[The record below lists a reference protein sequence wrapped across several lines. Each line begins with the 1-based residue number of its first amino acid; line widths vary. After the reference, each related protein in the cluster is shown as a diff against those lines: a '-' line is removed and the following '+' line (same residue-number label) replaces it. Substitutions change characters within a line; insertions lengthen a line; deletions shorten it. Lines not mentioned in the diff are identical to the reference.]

1 MATGKPAGRTGTT
14 PRQQIVVQLIPKI
27 TQIRLMSV
35 PDDELEQATVS
46 GHAVACGSGLND
58 SINNPQGGQ

>member
-14 PRQQIVVQLIPKI
+14 PRQQIVVQLIPIPKI

-35 PDDELEQATVS
+35 PDDELEQVPKI
-46 GHAVACGSGLND
+46 AVRKSND
-58 SINNPQGGQ
+58 